1 MKIKKQFDATL
12 NNERGMVLVVVLLLT
27 AALIILGTTAV
38 MQTSTDLKIGSN
50 YRTGEGAF
58 YAAEAGIEEAR
69 ARLRQ
74 NATYPINDGH
84 PSSDQWS
91 AYIGTDT
98 KAQGKG
104 YDNTNAMHVKVDRL
118 LSDLDYVVRVRH
130 QTDAS
135 GNILYWGDPDNNE
148 TNERNTTTGQNI
160 YLVSSYGYS
169 GTSAKTVTVEI
180 TRVPPVN
187 VPSGL
192 YVKAPTYIKGS
203 STSVIGINSCGSV
216 DKPGIL
222 TTGDPGS
229 VTLNG
234 NPTITGNPDIV
245 YNGAGINV
253 QAVVDSLKNNADFS
267 YTVDSETH
275 TGTQVP
281 GPGDGW
287 GIPTPGATQQDPSS
301 CSTGSIVYY
310 DTQDTDIKFSGDT
323 TGCGILLVDGDLEL
337 TGGFSWYGIIIA
349 TGSIRFT
356 GGGDKNITGAIMSG
370 ASVDADLDADVF
382 IAGNA
387 NIIYCSSAIDD
398 QTQNMPLK
406 ILSWIEEM

>member
-1 MKIKKQFDATL
+1 MKIKKQFAAISD
-12 NNERGMVLVVVLLLT
+12 NEKGMVLVAVLLLI

-50 YRTGEGAF
+50 YKTGEEAF

-69 ARLRQ
+69 ARLRK
-74 NATYPINDGH
+74 NATNPINDGH
-84 PSSDQWS
+84 PTSDQWR
-91 AYIGTDT
+91 AYIGTDV

-104 YDNTNAMHVKVDRL
+104 YDNSNAMHIKVSSL
-118 LSDLDYVVRVRH
+118 QSDLDYVVEIRH

-135 GNILYWGDPDNNE
+135 DNILYWGDSNGDGSS
-148 TNERNTTTGQNI
+148 ERNTTTGQNI
-160 YLVSSYGYS
+160 YLVSSYGYF
-169 GTSAKTVTVEI
+169 GTSAKIVTAEM

-192 YVKAPTYIKGS
+192 YVKAPTYIKGN
-203 STSVIGINSCGSV
+203 STSVIGMNSCGSV
-216 DKPGIL
+216 DKPGII

-229 VTLNG
+229 IITNG

-245 YNGAGINV
+245 YNGTDIDV
-253 QAVVDSLKNNADFS
+253 QAVVDSLRDAADFS
-267 YTVDSETH
+267 YTVNSETH
-275 TGTQVP
+275 TGTQIP

-287 GIPTPGATQQDPSS
+287 GTPTPGATQQDPSS

-310 DTQDTDIKFSGDT
+310 DTQDTDITFSGGT
-323 TGCGILLVDGDLEL
+323 TGCGILLVDGDLDL
-337 TGGFSWYGIIIA
+337 TGGFSWYGIVIA

-356 GGGDKNITGAIMSG
+356 GGGEKNVTGAILSG
-370 ASVDADLDADVF
+370 ASVDADIDADVF
-382 IAGNA
+382 VIGNA
-387 NIIYCSSAIDD
+387 TIIYCSSAIDD

-406 ILSWIEEM
+406 ILSWREEM